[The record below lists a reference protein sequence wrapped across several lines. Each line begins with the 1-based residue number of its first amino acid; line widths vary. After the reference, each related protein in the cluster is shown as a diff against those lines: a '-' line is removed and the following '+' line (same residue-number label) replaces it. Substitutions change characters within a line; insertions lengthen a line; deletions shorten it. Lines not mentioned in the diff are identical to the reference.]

1 MRPCH
6 LKWLKKGNAIRR
18 QLGGL
23 APKVVKQATLSHYVL
38 YVYISSIFMIYVIF
52 ISANLMSLLIIAFI
66 SIESNGGPQKSY
78 HQIMSL
84 QPLLK

>member
-1 MRPCH
+1 
-6 LKWLKKGNAIRR
+6 
-18 QLGGL
+18 
-23 APKVVKQATLSHYVL
+23 
-38 YVYISSIFMIYVIF
+38 MIYVIF